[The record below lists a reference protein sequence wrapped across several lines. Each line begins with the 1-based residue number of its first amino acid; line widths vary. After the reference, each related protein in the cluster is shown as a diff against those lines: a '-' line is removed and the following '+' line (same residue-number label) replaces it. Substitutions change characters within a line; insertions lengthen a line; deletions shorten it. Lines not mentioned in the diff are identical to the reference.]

1 MPISAVCPCG
11 ASFTLKDEF
20 AGRVVQC
27 TQCGQAIRVAGAGGG
42 PPPLLPGGG
51 VFDRDQFL
59 LRQKHLSISEKYYVW
74 DEHGNVIIFVE
85 RPAHLLRNLGAIF
98 AGIFTGVVAGVLV
111 GWLASL
117 ALKEE
122 WQVGLLGVVVGIAAL
137 LFVAIALLA
146 KRHVNF
152 FRDDTRRE
160 LLLQVFQDKKVA
172 IIHATYTIADP
183 AGTVLATFDKNY
195 LYNLFRKRWT
205 CHGPDG
211 RVICVAKEDSIILSL
226 LRRLIGPFFG
236 LLRTNFIILAPDEE
250 RVLGE
255 FNRKFAILDRY
266 ALTMSGDPGRTLDR
280 RIALALGV
288 MLDTGERR

>member
-1 MPISAVCPCG
+1 MPVAATCPCG

-20 AGRVVQC
+20 AGRTVQC
-27 TQCGQAIRVAGAGGG
+27 TQCGQAIRVAGTAG
-42 PPPLLPGGG
+42 PPPFLPGGG

-59 LRQKHLSISEKYYVW
+59 LRQKHFSISEKYYVW
-74 DEHGNVIIFVE
+74 DEQGNVILFVE

-98 AGIFTGVVAGVLV
+98 AGIFSGLLAGVLIGV
-111 GWLASL
+111 LASL
-117 ALKEE
+117 VIKEE
-122 WQVGLLGVVVGIAAL
+122 WVPVLLGVLSGIAVVPA
-137 LFVAIALLA
+137 VAIALSA

-183 AGTVLATFDKNY
+183 AGAVLATFDKNY
-195 LYNLFRKRWT
+195 LYNLFRKRWV

-211 RVICVAKEDSIILSL
+211 QVICMAKEDSVILSL

-266 ALTMSGDPGRTLDR
+266 ALTMSGDPGRSLDR
-280 RIALALGV
+280 RIAVALGV
-288 MLDTGERR
+288 MLDTGEKR

>member
-1 MPISAVCPCG
+1 MPVTAICSCG
-11 ASFTLKDEF
+11 TSFTLKDEF

-27 TQCGQAIRVAGAGGG
+27 TKCGQSIRVAGGAGGA
-42 PPPLLPGGG
+42 PPLRRDG

-74 DEHGNVIIFVE
+74 DERGNVILFVE
-85 RPAHLLRNLGAIF
+85 RPAHFLRNVGAIV
-98 AGIFTGVVAGVLV
+98 AGIVAGVAAGGLI

-117 ALKEE
+117 ILKEE
-122 WQVGLLGVVVGIAAL
+122 WQIGVLGVVAGLAVMLA
-137 LFVAIALLA
+137 VAIMLSA

-152 FRDDTRRE
+152 FQDDTKRK

-183 AGTVLATFDKNY
+183 DGGVLATFDKNY

-205 CHGPDG
+205 CRGPEG

-236 LLRTNFIILAPDEE
+236 LLRTNFIIVAPDED

-255 FNRKFAILDRY
+255 FNRKFTILDRY
-266 ALTMSGDPGRTLDR
+266 SLSMTGDPARTLDR